1 MKIALVHDWLTGM
14 RGGEKALEALCE
26 IFPDADIYT
35 LVHIKGSV
43 SSVIESHKIF
53 TSFIQ
58 KLPGVKKKYRYYLPL
73 MPTAIEQ
80 FDLRNYD
87 LVISSSHCVAKGVRV
102 KKDSLH
108 ICYCYTPMRYIWD
121 MYEEYFGKGRA
132 NVFLRVA
139 MSVFRTYLRKWDI
152 ATVSRVDYFIAISE
166 NVKKRIKRHYHRDAI
181 VIYPPV
187 DIAQLGIGNE
197 FPNFYLVV
205 SAFAPYKRI
214 DLAVEAFNVL
224 GYSLKIIGT
233 GQKEKQLKKIAKSNI
248 EFLGWKTD
256 EEVRNYYCRCKAFIF
271 PGEED
276 FGITPVESQACG
288 RPVIAYGE
296 GGALETIIEGTTG
309 MFFKKQTTESLIKAV
324 EKFEEIKDNFNPEKM
339 RENALRFDKEIF
351 KKKVKMF
358 IEEKYIKFKK
368 EGRR

>member
-26 IFPDADIYT
+26 IFPNADIYT

-73 MPTAIEQ
+73 MPKAIEK
-80 FDLRNYD
+80 FDLGDYD

-102 KKDSLH
+102 KRNSLH

-132 NVFLRVA
+132 NIFLRVA
-139 MSVFRTYLRKWDI
+139 MSVFHTYLRKWDV
-152 ATVSRVDYFIAISE
+152 ATVSRVDYFIGISE
-166 NVKKRIKRHYHRDAI
+166 NVKERIKRHYHRDAI

-197 FPNFYLVV
+197 FPDFYLVV

-309 MFFKKQTTESLIKAV
+309 MFFKKQTTESLVKAV
-324 EKFEEIKDNFNPEKM
+324 EKFEEIKDNFNSEKI